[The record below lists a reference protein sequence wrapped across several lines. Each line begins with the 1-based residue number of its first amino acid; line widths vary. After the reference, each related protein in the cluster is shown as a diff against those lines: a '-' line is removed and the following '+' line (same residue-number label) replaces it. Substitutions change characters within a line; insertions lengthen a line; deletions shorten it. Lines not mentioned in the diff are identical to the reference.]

1 MAEGTIVVCDALRA
15 VADALAAYLRGE
27 GLTVVATV
35 SGSEEL
41 LAAVAEHRPE
51 VVLVDVAVFRSHP
64 GRLIRS
70 LARVGDAKVL
80 ILGPTTAVD
89 EAVEAMQDGVQGW
102 ILTES
107 SSTEMVRAIRG
118 ALVGEYW
125 VSFELVTEVL
135 RTYTLSDLR
144 GEGPESTDS
153 DVRVAALGEREKLVL
168 ECLVEGLDRRAIA
181 RRMAV
186 SEHTVRTHVR
196 RILKKLDAHS
206 MLEAA
211 AIGRQAGLGGGT

>member
-1 MAEGTIVVCDALRA
+1 MAEGTIVVCDALCA
-15 VADALAAYLRGE
+15 VADALAAHLRGE
-27 GLTVVATV
+27 GLEVVATV

-64 GRLIRS
+64 GRLLRA

-80 ILGPTTAVD
+80 ILGPATAVD
-89 EAVEAMQDGVQGW
+89 EAAEAVQDGVQGW
-102 ILTES
+102 ILADAS
-107 SSTEMVRAIRG
+107 SAEMVKAVRG

-125 VSFELVTEVL
+125 MPMELMAAVL
-135 RTYTLSDLR
+135 RSYTIADLR
-144 GEGPESTDS
+144 GEGQEGADS
-153 DVRVAALGEREKLVL
+153 DTRVAALGVREKLVL

-181 RRMAV
+181 KRMAV

-211 AIGRQAGLGGGT
+211 AIARQAGLGGGT

>member
-1 MAEGTIVVCDALRA
+1 MAEGTIVVCDALCA

-51 VVLVDVAVFRSHP
+51 LVLVDVAVFRSHP
-64 GRLIRS
+64 GRLLRA

-80 ILGPTTAVD
+80 ILGPATAVD
-89 EAVEAMQDGVQGW
+89 EAAEAVQDGVQGW
-102 ILTES
+102 ILADAS
-107 SSTEMVRAIRG
+107 SSEMVKAIRG

-125 VSFELVTEVL
+125 VPIELMAEVL
-135 RTYTLSDLR
+135 RSHTLSDLR
-144 GEGPESTDS
+144 GEAQEDMDPDM
-153 DVRVAALGEREKLVL
+153 RVAALGEREKLVL